1 MTGTMPMRA
10 EPVNWRN
17 FMIAVKFAEIS
28 GVTTMLLT
36 SKGEPTI
43 WPELITDYLHMNSSV
58 IPIVELQT
66 NGLRI
71 QQMRDEFEMWYG
83 RGLTTVALSVV
94 HYDDERNAEIY
105 TPGKE
110 YPSLT
115 KTISILKAIGFS
127 VRLTVMLVRGYITT
141 PMDVVSMLEFARY
154 NNVDQL
160 TIRPI
165 EYPSETENLEIKE
178 YTLTNTLSRKEY
190 KDIVR
195 FLDGNATHLL
205 TLSHGAKVY
214 DYKGQNVC
222 ASNCLTVHPGQ
233 ADTIR
238 QIIFFPNGSIKYA
251 WQHNGATLL

>member
-17 FMIAVKFAEIS
+17 FRIAVKFAEMS

-36 SKGEPTI
+36 SKGEPTL
-43 WPELITDYLHMNSSV
+43 WPDLIDSYLSENNGRV
-58 IPIVELQT
+58 PIVELQT
-66 NGLRI
+66 NGLRV
-71 QQMRDEFEMWYG
+71 QQMRDEFEMWYR